1 MADEEGAI
9 SGITQLQMLGTE
21 VAILEKSLKAVN
33 AAEKTS
39 SACARVLQIMKA
51 AEEKDGFLVKEG
63 GAVEQ
68 NQYHTSAGQGGDD
81 GCCVVL

>member
-1 MADEEGAI
+1 MDEESGI
-9 SGITQLQMLGTE
+9 SGITELQMLETE
-21 VAILEKSLKAVN
+21 VSSLEKTLKAVN

-39 SACARVLQIMKA
+39 SACARALQIMKA
-51 AEEKDGFLVKEG
+51 AEDKDGFLVKEG